1 MSVSLALGLFLLGV
15 SVGGLLVIIQQTSL
29 RRRFAASIADEL
41 DRALF
46 GKLRRD
52 RNSLTHTSAKATE
65 RKGTDSLTPNVSE
78 AFLCRE
84 SASTFGTRFHCT
96 GRDVES
102 IRVS

>member
-65 RKGTDSLTPNVSE
+65 GKGTDILTPNESE

-84 SASTFGTRFHCT
+84 SARTFVTRIHCT
-96 GRDVES
+96 GKDIDI
-102 IRVS
+102 IRFS